1 MHTKNPSNK
10 TFGQQRIIHKEMQ
23 NWMNE
28 TRTYQKSN
36 VMLNETETKMMTFQ
50 VLMVAG
56 MKII

>member
-1 MHTKNPSNK
+1 MHTKNRSNK
-10 TFGQQRIIHKEMQ
+10 TFGQQRIIQKEMQ

-28 TRTYQKSN
+28 IRKYKQSN
-36 VMLNETETKMMTFQ
+36 VMLNVTETKMMTFQ